1 MLLKDECNKWQSLNE
16 EISLY
21 NTQSPAD
28 KEAPIKRDFL
38 ALRTLALVEILRK
51 LHSHGTQTHRS
62 SPAPWIQ
69 HAKHSGH
76 MMAGI
81 YRTHDGAYLT
91 VPRHTEA
98 WVTLEKSVLGSG
110 KKNTFR
116 YNKNILG
123 ISFFQ
128 ARALLRDFMFFLSFF
143 LFAVVQHFPL
153 LIYPFCFFNVEP
165 LFLVT
170 CWEFFRYEFTS
181 VRSWSPAL
189 CFRFLFSSRSPYLF
203 HSFP

>member
-1 MLLKDECNKWQSLNE
+1 MAHKRTGVVRHRGSSMPNTADTWWRGYIELMMGR
-16 EISLY
+16 ISQY
-21 NTQSPAD
+21 
-28 KEAPIKRDFL
+28 R
-38 ALRTLALVEILRK
+38 
-51 LHSHGTQTHRS
+51 
-62 SPAPWIQ
+62 
-69 HAKHSGH
+69 
-76 MMAGI
+76 GI
-81 YRTHDGAYLT
+81 
-91 VPRHTEA
+91 PRHTEA

-153 LIYPFCFFNVEP
+153 LIYPLFFFNVEP
-165 LFLVT
+165 RLLVT

-181 VRSWSPAL
+181 VRSWSATL